1 MAMRSIGS
9 LTISF
14 GLVAIPVKFYTAA
27 ASEQASFNMLH
38 KKCGGRVK
46 QQYICPTDN
55 NEVVER
61 SDMMKGYEY
70 ARGQYVTFTDEELKA
85 MESERSNSIDIA
97 EFVPISSVD
106 FVSVEKTY
114 YLGPDKGGDKAY
126 RLLSESMTKKERV
139 AVVDRKSVV

>member
-1 MAMRSIGS
+1 M
-9 LTISF
+9 
-14 GLVAIPVKFYTAA
+14 
-27 ASEQASFNMLH
+27 
-38 KKCGGRVK
+38 K

-85 MESERSNSIDIA
+85 MEAERSNSIDIA

-106 FVSVEKTY
+106 FVSVEKSY
-114 YLGPDKGGDKAY
+114 YLGPDKGG
-126 RLLSESMTKKERV
+126 
-139 AVVDRKSVV
+139 